1 MGRVPDFFRDH
12 WEAALFAASFAAG
25 FLFFSS
31 LLWGWL

>member
-1 MGRVPDFFRDH
+1 MWRVPDIIRYH

-31 LLWGWL
+31 LLWGWF